1 MGKTDM
7 LNSTRADACKDLP
20 SATLIVGARGR
31 MGGMLLAQARDAGLD
46 VRGVDTELTSTTLAQ
61 ACADVEL
68 ALLCVPAPVLEQ
80 VALQVCSFLPHT
92 AVLADITSVKEG
104 PLRQMEKVWPGAVVG
119 SHPLFGPQPET
130 TADRPVVIV
139 PGARAEKRH
148 LALTENFFTLLGCQ
162 VFRSDAATHDKA
174 MARIQNMNFI
184 TNLTYF
190 AMLAG
195 EDDLLPFLTP
205 SFRRRLH
212 AARKM
217 LTEDARLFADLFEAN
232 AHSHEAVRQYRNML
246 NLAAAGDVDLLC
258 RRAQWWWNNGQ
269 EEAD

>member
-1 MGKTDM
+1 M

-148 LALTENFFTLLGCQ
+148 LALTENFFTLLGL
-162 VFRSDAATHDKA
+162 SLIH
-174 MARIQNMNFI
+174 I
-184 TNLTYF
+184 
-190 AMLAG
+190 
-195 EDDLLPFLTP
+195 
-205 SFRRRLH
+205 
-212 AARKM
+212 
-217 LTEDARLFADLFEAN
+217 
-232 AHSHEAVRQYRNML
+232 
-246 NLAAAGDVDLLC
+246 
-258 RRAQWWWNNGQ
+258 
-269 EEAD
+269 